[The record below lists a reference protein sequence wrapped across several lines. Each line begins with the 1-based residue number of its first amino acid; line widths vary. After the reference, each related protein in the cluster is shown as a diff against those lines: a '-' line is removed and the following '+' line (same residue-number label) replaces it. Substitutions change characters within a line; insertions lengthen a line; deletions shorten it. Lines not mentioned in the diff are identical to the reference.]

1 MASPPV
7 TKPLGKECSNSL
19 QAHLP
24 HFQERPTDGKPNQQ
38 ALVASLLKLWPTT
51 SRVLSAPARSNS
63 IVTGS
68 ADRSCLERMF
78 ISSSRQDAMSCGL
91 AQQRAAVAAPSP
103 HIFIFAHAPRRVGGP
118 ADRDTDLYCR
128 AQGRTDHPTA
138 RKFDTKRTI
147 RSGGHPRSAS
157 RRQIIS
163 VGNCPVPDVNRVRDV
178 PPAWRATAQHRSP
191 TSISTVPCASHS
203 GNPPTGPHGRYR

>member
-1 MASPPV
+1 VRLVIEFRGNGVP
-7 TKPLGKECSNSL
+7 
-19 QAHLP
+19 QA
-24 HFQERPTDGKPNQQ
+24 
-38 ALVASLLKLWPTT
+38 
-51 SRVLSAPARSNS
+51 
-63 IVTGS
+63 
-68 ADRSCLERMF
+68 
-78 ISSSRQDAMSCGL
+78 L
-91 AQQRAAVAAPSP
+91 AQQGAAVAAPSP
-103 HIFIFAHAPRRVGGP
+103 HIFAHAPRRVGGP
-118 ADRDTDLYCR
+118 ADRDTDLSCR

-203 GNPPTGPHGRYR
+203 GNPPTGPHGRYRPSRQRSECRHRACGLR

>member
-78 ISSSRQDAMSCGL
+78 ISSWRQDAMSCGL
-91 AQQRAAVAAPSP
+91 AQQGAAVAPPSP
-103 HIFIFAHAPRRVGGP
+103 HIFIFAHAPRCVVGP
-118 ADRDTDLYCR
+118 ADRDTDLSCR

-163 VGNCPVPDVNRVRDV
+163 VGNCPVPDANRVRDV
-178 PPAWRATAQHRSP
+178 RDGSQQTHAPRQIAPYRSACRCGRARLIRAIP
-191 TSISTVPCASHS
+191 L
-203 GNPPTGPHGRYR
+203 